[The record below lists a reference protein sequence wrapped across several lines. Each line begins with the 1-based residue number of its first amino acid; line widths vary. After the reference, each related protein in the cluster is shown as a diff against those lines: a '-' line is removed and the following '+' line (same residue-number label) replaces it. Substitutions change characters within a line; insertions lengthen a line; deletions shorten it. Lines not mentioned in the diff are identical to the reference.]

1 MKTSSKFSAVAV
13 SVYIPIKGLKEFLF
27 STFLPTFVV
36 CKVLDDNHSDRYE
49 VMSHSGFDLHFSNN

>member
-1 MKTSSKFSAVAV
+1 MAA
-13 SVYIPIKGLKEFLF
+13 SVYIPIKSLKEFLF